1 VGRDHGMTGGTYD
14 AVIFDIGGVILDWDP
29 RHLYR
34 SLIPDPDEMEW
45 FLSEVCSDAWNA
57 EQDRGRAFSEGVEEA
72 VARHPGHREL
82 IEAYWKRWPE
92 TLGGAIPGTSELIAE
107 AAEAGIALFAITN
120 FSAETYPAAVAG
132 HEVLSRFQDV
142 VVSGEVKMIKPDPA
156 IFHYALD
163 RFGLAPH
170 QALFVDDKPANVA
183 SAERLG
189 MGAVLFTGAD
199 DLRERMKRSGLL

>member
-1 VGRDHGMTGGTYD
+1 MTSGTYD

-34 SLIPDPDEMEW
+34 RLIPDPDEMEW
-45 FLSEVCSDAWNA
+45 FLAEVCSDAWNA
-57 EQDRGRAFSEGVEEA
+57 EQDRGRAFSEAIKEA
-72 VARHPGHREL
+72 AARHPEYREL

-92 TLGGAIPGTSELIAE
+92 TLDGLIPGTSEVIAE
-107 AAEAGIALFAITN
+107 AAAAGTALFAITN
-120 FSAETYPAAVAG
+120 FSAETFPLAVAG
-132 HEVLSRFQDV
+132 YEVLSGFRDV

-163 RFGLAPH
+163 RFGLSPH
-170 QALFVDDKPANVA
+170 QALFVDDKPANVEA
-183 SAERLG
+183 AEKLG
-189 MGAVLFTGAD
+189 MGTVLFTDAA